1 MPRGSTGAPTR
12 ALDGGSEHGVL
23 LLGLQPSLGLRLGI
37 EEHPLPLAV
46 DLSIDEPNQLA
57 PLFDLLN
64 LHRS

>member
-1 MPRGSTGAPTR
+1 MLAG
-12 ALDGGSEHGVL
+12 GVL
-23 LLGLQPSLGLRLGI
+23 LLGLQPSLGLRPGI